1 MKEDQLLKAGD
12 EKKKNVFSE
21 EKLQQFCTLAF
32 ETCGLPRGDAKLFA
46 DTLVKAEMRGV
57 SSHGIVRLPFYCAR
71 LKDGGTKTHP
81 KLKVLVDTP
90 AALLLDGDNGFGQV
104 VATRAM
110 KMTVEKAKTAGICF
124 AGVRNSCHMGMVAYY
139 PMLALDENMIGIV
152 GSNSP
157 PTMAAWGGYKS
168 TIGNNPLAVAIP
180 TGKGFPLVLDMA
192 MSVASG
198 GKVRLA
204 VVKKQKIPKDWV
216 LDANGKPTDNPEDFF
231 PHGTLLPLGHK
242 GFGLAVIIEVL
253 SGVLTGAGMLSQ
265 MGQWLTETSVP
276 IDTGH
281 FFIALNINTFCS
293 LQSFMQR
300 IDHMIDELKR
310 SPRMEGCAEILMPGE
325 MESRMF
331 EKNKREGVTVSPEV
345 LKGLNDFARRIGI
358 TELTG

>member
-1 MKEDQLLKAGD
+1 LKAEGGN
-12 EKKKNVFSE
+12 KTSVFSE
-21 EKLQQFCTLAF
+21 EELQKFCTLAF
-32 ETCGLPRGDAKLFA
+32 ETFELAREDAKLFA

-81 KLKVLVDTP
+81 QMKTLIETP
-90 AALLLDGDNGFGQV
+90 AVLLLDGDNGFGQV

-110 KMTVEKAKTAGICF
+110 KMAIEKARTAGICF

-139 PMLALDENMIGIV
+139 PMLALDEHMIGIV

-157 PTMAAWGGYKS
+157 PTMAAWGGFKS

-204 VVKKQKIPKDWV
+204 AVKKEKIPLDWV
-216 LDANGKPTDNPEDFF
+216 LDANGRPTDRPEDFF

-253 SGVLTGAGMLSQ
+253 SGVLTGAGILSQ
-265 MGQWLTETSVP
+265 MGQWLTDTSIP

-281 FFIALNINTFCS
+281 FFIALNIKTFCS
-293 LQSFMQR
+293 LETFTKR
-300 IDHMIDELKR
+300 VNHMIDELKR
-310 SPRMEGCAEILMPGE
+310 SPRMEGCTEILMPGE
-325 MESRMF
+325 MESRML
-331 EKNKREGVTVSPEV
+331 ERNKREGVTVSPEV
-345 LKGLNDFARRIGI
+345 LKNLNDFASRIGLAK
-358 TELTG
+358 LTA